1 MPVERI
7 SKGFKDLSM
16 SLQVSPLTFDI
27 LPLNNENAIA
37 RSVRNLVLTSPSERF
52 FNPTLG
58 SGISRSLF
66 ENIDAI
72 SASTIQSEVENTI
85 KRFEPRVEL
94 IKVQVTPDFD
104 NNTFEVSIT
113 YKIIGIDV
121 QPQRLSFALQPTR

>member
-37 RSVRNLVLTSPSERF
+37 RSVRNLVMTTPGERF

-58 SGISRSLF
+58 SGISKSLF

-72 SASTIQSEVENTI
+72 SASTIQSEIENTI
-85 KRFEPRVEL
+85 KRYEPRVEL
-94 IKVQVTPDFD
+94 IKVDVVPDYD
-104 NNTFEVSIT
+104 NNTFNVTIT
-113 YKIIGIDV
+113 YKIIGINV
-121 QPQRLSFALQPTR
+121 QPQQLLFALQPTR